1 MIYEDSRDIISYQK
15 SSHHVS
21 LKITKPNGE
30 EGVIS
35 HFGGDNWFGTG
46 CFEGYSK
53 EYLKAFYRDFSSDYN
68 ELIEVKNKCTASEYK
83 VRGWA
88 GMVLMLGI
96 FLLMICAISFMG
108 FYTQDLTLNQTEKKL
123 GELWFLYVLPIAGMI
138 AAYWRMKV
146 HKKRLVDADN
156 KFEEVSRECNLRF

>member
-1 MIYEDSRDIISYQK
+1 MIYEDSRDVISFQQ
-15 SSHHVS
+15 SNHHVS

-35 HFGGDNWFGTG
+35 YFEGDNWFGTG

-53 EYLKAFYRDFSSDYN
+53 EYLKAFYRDFINDYN
-68 ELIEVKNKCTASEYK
+68 ELVQAKNDCTSSEYK

-88 GMVLMLGI
+88 GTILMLGI
-96 FLLMICAISFMG
+96 FLAMICVISFMG
-108 FYTQDLTLNQTEKKL
+108 FYNQDLTLNQTEKKL

-138 AAYWRMKV
+138 ASYWRMKV
-146 HKKRLVDADN
+146 HKKQLVDSEN
-156 KFEEVSRECNLRF
+156 KFEEVSKECNLKF